1 MIQFPEIFE
10 FSIAGFFDA
19 IINWLLTNLSELF
32 DFITLAISAVFNGVE
47 TGLYYIPW
55 WIIVIL
61 VFYLGKKLYSYK
73 MGIALATMMFLIGM
87 FGLWDS
93 MLYTIA
99 IVIIS
104 VIFSLL
110 VGLPIGILM
119 SKNLRLEKFLKPI
132 LDAMQTMP
140 SFVYL
145 IPAIMLFGLGRVPA
159 VFATFIYAIPP
170 LIRLTYLGISNVD
183 KEVIEAGQSFGSTPR
198 QMLFKIE
205 LPQAMPTIMT
215 GVNQTTM
222 MAMSMVVISSM
233 IGAEGIGQEVLIS
246 IRRLD
251 VGRGFQA
258 GFAIVFLAIVLDRIL
273 QGFANS
279 LQGGMAT
286 NE

>member
-1 MIQFPEIFE
+1 MIKFPEWLE
-10 FSIAGFFDA
+10 FSISDFFDK
-19 IINWLLTNLSELF
+19 IVNWLLVNFSQVF
-32 DFITLAISAVFNGVE
+32 DFITLVIATLFNFVE
-47 TGLYYIPW
+47 QGLSIIPW
-55 WIIVIL
+55 WAIVIL
-61 VFYLGKKLYSYK
+61 IFYLGKKFYSYK
-73 MGIALATMMFLIGM
+73 MAAILASMMFFIGM

-99 IVIIS
+99 IVVIS
-104 VIFSLL
+104 VIFSLF
-110 VGLPIGILM
+110 VGLPIGIFM
-119 SKNLRLEKFLKPI
+119 AKNHRLESILKPV

-159 VFATFIYAIPP
+159 VFATTIYAIPP
-170 LIRLTYLGISNVD
+170 LIRLTYLGISNVN
-183 KEVIEAGQSFGSTPR
+183 KEVLEAGQSFGSTQW
-198 QMLFKIE
+198 QMLTKIE
-205 LPQAMPTIMT
+205 LPQAISTIMT

-246 IRRLD
+246 IRRLE

-258 GFAIVFLAIVLDRIL
+258 GFAIVFLAIIIDRLL

-279 LQGGMAT
+279 LEGGRTT

>member
-1 MIQFPEIFE
+1 MLNFPEALE

-19 IINWLLTNLSELF
+19 IVNWLLINFSGLF
-32 DFITLAISAVFNGVE
+32 DFITLVIANTFNLVE
-47 TGLYYIPW
+47 SVLSFIPW
-55 WIIVIL
+55 WLIVIAI
-61 VFYLGKKLYSYK
+61 FYLGKKLYSYK
-73 MGIALATMMFLIGM
+73 MATVLALMMFAIGM
-87 FGLWDS
+87 FGLWES
-93 MLYTIA
+93 MIYTMA

-104 VIFSLL
+104 VIVSLL
-110 VGLPIGILM
+110 VGLPIGIIM
-119 SKNLRLEKFLKPI
+119 AKSHRLEGILKPV

-159 VFATFIYAIPP
+159 VFATTIYAIPP

-183 KEVIEAGQSFGSTPR
+183 KEVIEAGQAFGSTPW
-198 QMLFKIE
+198 QMLRKIE
-205 LPQAMPTIMT
+205 LPQAISTIMT

-246 IRRLD
+246 IRRLE

-258 GFAIVFLAIVLDRIL
+258 GFAIVFLAIIVDRIL

-279 LQGGMAT
+279 LDGGLTA

>member
-1 MIQFPEIFE
+1 MIRFPEFLE
-10 FSIAGFFDA
+10 FSISDFFDA
-19 IINWLLTNLSELF
+19 IINWLLSNLSEFF
-32 DFITLAISAVFNGVE
+32 DFATLVIATVFNTIE
-47 TGLYYIPW
+47 TGLSFIPW
-55 WIIVIL
+55 WIIIIL
-61 VFYLGKKLYSYK
+61 IFYLGKKFYSYK
-73 MGIALATMMFLIGM
+73 MATVLALMMFSIGM

-104 VIFSLL
+104 VIVSLL
-110 VGLPIGILM
+110 IGLPLGILM
-119 SKNLRLEKFLKPI
+119 AKNVRLEAILKPI

-159 VFATFIYAIPP
+159 VFATTIYAIPP
-170 LIRLTYLGISNVD
+170 LIKLTYLGISNVD
-183 KEVIEAGQSFGSTPR
+183 KEVVEAGQSFGSTSR

-205 LPQAMPTIMT
+205 LPQAISTIMT

-222 MAMSMVVISSM
+222 MAMAMVVISSM

-246 IRRLD
+246 IRRLE

-258 GFAIVFLAIVLDRIL
+258 GFAIVFLAIILDRLL

-279 LQGGMAT
+279 LEGGIQT

>member
-1 MIQFPEIFE
+1 VIQFPEFLE
-10 FSIAGFFDA
+10 FSISDFFDA
-19 IINWLLTNLSELF
+19 IINWLLSNLSEFF
-32 DFITLAISAVFNGVE
+32 DFATLVIATVFNTIE
-47 TGLYYIPW
+47 TGLSFIPW
-55 WIIVIL
+55 WIIIIL
-61 VFYLGKKLYSYK
+61 IFYLGKKFYSYK
-73 MGIALATMMFLIGM
+73 MATVLALMMFSIGM

-104 VIFSLL
+104 VIVSLL
-110 VGLPIGILM
+110 IGLPLGILM
-119 SKNLRLEKFLKPI
+119 AKNVRLEAILKPI

-159 VFATFIYAIPP
+159 VFATTIYAIPP
-170 LIRLTYLGISNVD
+170 LIKLTYLGISNVD
-183 KEVIEAGQSFGSTPR
+183 KEVVEAGQSFGSTSR

-205 LPQAMPTIMT
+205 LPQAISTIMT

-222 MAMSMVVISSM
+222 MAMAMVVISSM

-246 IRRLD
+246 IRRLE

-258 GFAIVFLAIVLDRIL
+258 GFAIVFLAIILDRLL

-279 LQGGMAT
+279 LEGGIQT

>member
-1 MIQFPEIFE
+1 MVQFPEIFE